1 MEAIGKTL
9 SMVWILPFALLLLSI
24 ALMPLVLP
32 HWWKKNSSKG
42 IVGIILSLPVAI
54 LFFGLDYHHLIHTG
68 VEYFSFIVLL
78 LSLYVISGGIVLRGD
93 IKATPFVNSVFL
105 AQGAVFANVIGT
117 TGASMLLIRPL
128 LRINSERRQ
137 TVHIPIFFIFLVSNI
152 GGLLT
157 PLGDPPLFLGY
168 LRGVPFTWTFK
179 LLPIWIVAVGMV
191 LLVFYVFDYLAVK
204 KELPEDIV
212 YDSTN
217 VEPLQLL
224 GKINLLFLGGVV
236 IAIIFAGFL
245 EQRGIN
251 PSPWRELV
259 MLAMTFLSYTCTQK
273 SLHEENKFSFGP
285 IIEVAVLFAGIFVT
299 MVPAL
304 LILRERGGEF
314 GITRPWQFFWM
325 SGGLSS
331 FLDNAP
337 TYLTHLSLGQGVTE
351 TLKAQGAVLTTVA
364 AQGGN
369 IAETL
374 LMAVSAGSVCMGA
387 NSYIGNGPNFMVKS
401 IAEDTGLKM
410 PGFFGY
416 MVYSCLILIPVFILI
431 TFIFFNPFTK

>member
-1 MEAIGKTL
+1 MEHIGKTL
-9 SMVWILPFALLLLSI
+9 SMGWILPFALLLLSI
-24 ALMPLVLP
+24 ALVPLRFP
-32 HWWKKNSSKG
+32 HWWEKNSNKG
-42 IVGIILSLPVAI
+42 IVSFLLSLPVAI
-54 LFFGLDYHHLIHTG
+54 LFLGLDYHHLIHTAT
-68 VEYFSFIVLL
+68 EYFSFIVLL
-78 LSLYVISGGIVLRGD
+78 LSLFVISGGIVLRGD
-93 IKATPFVNSVFL
+93 LKATPFVNTAFL
-105 AQGAVFANVIGT
+105 AVGAVLANFIGT

-128 LRINSERRQ
+128 LRTNFERKK
-137 TVHIPIFFIFLVSNI
+137 TTHIPIFFIFIVSNI

-168 LRGVPFTWTFK
+168 LRGVPFTWTFR
-179 LLPIWIVAVGMV
+179 LLPIWVVAVGLV
-191 LLVFYVFDYLAVK
+191 LLTFYIFDYLAVK
-204 KELPEDIV
+204 KELPEDIA
-212 YDSTN
+212 YDSTH
-217 VEPLQLL
+217 VAPLQMC
-224 GKINLLFLGGVV
+224 GKINFLFLGGVIV
-236 IAIIFAGFL
+236 AIILAGVF

-251 PSPWRELV
+251 PTPWRELV
-259 MLAMTFLSYTCTQK
+259 MLAMTALSYTCTQK
-273 SLHEENKFSFGP
+273 ELHEENKFSFGP

-337 TYLTHLSLGQGVTE
+337 TYLTYLSLGQGVTE

-369 IAETL
+369 ISEIL

-410 PGFFGY
+410 PSFFGY
-416 MVYSCLILIPVFILI
+416 MMYSCLILIPIFILL
-431 TFIFFNPFTK
+431 TFIFFNPLSK